1 MSQSSNSTARVID
14 FSQNT
19 DARGVLIVGEHPT
32 SLPFEVLRF
41 FLVKDVPAGD
51 TRGDHAHREC
61 HQLLICT
68 AGRIDV
74 TVVSPEGSRSIIS
87 LDTPDRGL
95 HIPPLV
101 WAQQCYLTPDATL
114 LVFASHQYADSDY
127 VRDFADYTALLSVP
141 DETAP

>member
-1 MSQSSNSTARVID
+1 MSQSAYPNATAID
-14 FSQNT
+14 FSRNV
-19 DARGVLIVGEHPT
+19 DARGALTVGEYPT

-41 FLVKDVPAGD
+41 FLVKDVPTGE

-68 AGRIDV
+68 AGRVDV
-74 TVVSPEGSRSIIS
+74 TVMTPVGTRSVIS

-101 WAQQCYLTPDATL
+101 WAQQRYLTPETTL

-127 VRDFADYTALLSVP
+127 IRDFAEYSALLSAP
-141 DETAP
+141 DKAAP